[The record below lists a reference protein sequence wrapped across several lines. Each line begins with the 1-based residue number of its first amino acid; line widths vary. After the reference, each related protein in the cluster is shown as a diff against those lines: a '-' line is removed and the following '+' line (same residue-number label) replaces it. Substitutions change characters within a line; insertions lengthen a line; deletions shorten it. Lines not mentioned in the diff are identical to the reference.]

1 MCPSAQQQTLSEA
14 CFSVPHLPHTTW
26 RRGRSRA
33 HHPWAGRQSQG
44 LHACC
49 PGAELG
55 PAGEMSRLGLSP
67 CSGRSPCRRAAAAL
81 PAGAGYRPSGRG
93 NPRRRMQVGGV
104 GSEAVAGA
112 AVRRKKGRRQ
122 DQNVGQMCK
131 WGTPPLP
138 GLFPPAPNYAKFQ
151 SLQCF
156 TSPLYKYNLQRSAFS
171 DCSKWNY
178 IHHIKGENTSPD

>member
-14 CFSVPHLPHTTW
+14 RFSVPHLPHTTW

-33 HHPWAGRQSQG
+33 HHPWAGRRSQG

-55 PAGEMSRLGLSP
+55 PAGETSRLGLSP
-67 CSGRSPCRRAAAAL
+67 CSGRSPCCCAAAL

-93 NPRRRMQVGGV
+93 NPRRRMQVGGI

-122 DQNVGQMCK
+122 DQNVDQMCK

-151 SLQCF
+151 SLLRVLHLLF
-156 TSPLYKYNLQRSAFS
+156 TSITCKDLLSQTALSGIIS
-171 DCSKWNY
+171 
-178 IHHIKGENTSPD
+178 IT